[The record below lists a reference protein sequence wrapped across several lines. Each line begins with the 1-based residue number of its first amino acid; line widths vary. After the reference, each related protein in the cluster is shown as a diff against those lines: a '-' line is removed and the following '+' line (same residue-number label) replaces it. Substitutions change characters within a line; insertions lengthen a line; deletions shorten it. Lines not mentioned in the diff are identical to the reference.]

1 MTDFFS
7 GSKPDLIS
15 LKTINDLAVL
25 AGGDSA
31 TQIIKPVIKKTDIK
45 SIYNNYIKP
54 NIVPIVL
61 IVAFLLF
68 LLVRYM
74 TLKDT
79 QINNTTLKNKE
90 EFNAAQSVYE
100 QPNHNNYVSGDAII
114 YDLEDNIDENELI
127 EKIKAKTEM
136 PFDEHIEEDKLRNK
150 EMEFEDCDDNSREII
165 YKGRS
170 DWLNQDD
177 GFPNPFFGN
186 NLVSSTGAA
195 VQFGLQKNQNSI
207 DVMAKKIFS

>member
-1 MTDFFS
+1 
-7 GSKPDLIS
+7 
-15 LKTINDLAVL
+15 
-25 AGGDSA
+25 
-31 TQIIKPVIKKTDIK
+31 
-45 SIYNNYIKP
+45 
-54 NIVPIVL
+54 
-61 IVAFLLF
+61 
-68 LLVRYM
+68 
-74 TLKDT
+74 
-79 QINNTTLKNKE
+79 
-90 EFNAAQSVYE
+90 
-100 QPNHNNYVSGDAII
+100 
-114 YDLEDNIDENELI
+114 
-127 EKIKAKTEM
+127 M